1 MENLAGN
8 VLVIDDED
16 QFRIALT
23 KVIKKHGYEA
33 TPFSSAF
40 DALEYLKNNHASV
53 DITVVDMKMDGMD
66 GIEFITRINE
76 LYPTIVPIMV
86 TAYSSIDTAVNS
98 IKHGA
103 FDFISKPFSPEQILY
118 ALQKSMTRRSLLVQN
133 KRLKEEA
140 ERSLK
145 ILGQEKS
152 KLHTVVQCMANPL
165 IVLNSDLEIVLYN
178 PYFENIDIECR
189 IKLFTKLADYD
200 SVFINQIKGLVDS
213 MIANRSLTMIQKEIS
228 AGERFFQATCAAVV
242 TGFDVEGYCVVLN
255 DITKL
260 KEVESLKN
268 QFVSM
273 VAHEIKAPISASL
286 GYIYLILDGYITD
299 HDKILE
305 KLSRCK
311 ERSETLLE
319 MVNDLLHIS
328 RHQTNR
334 LNLEI
339 KPVDAAARIEN
350 ALEFYAQEMK
360 KKNISLETDLSAP
373 CREVLAD
380 EKALE
385 MILNNLISNAIKY
398 TPEGGSVRISLL
410 NDGDYGAIVVKDTGY
425 GIKKEDMARLF
436 TEFFRCKTKETSKI
450 SGTGLGLSVVKKFVT
465 AQGGT
470 VTAES
475 EYQKGSVFTV
485 RLPLNRERKH

>member
-1 MENLAGN
+1 MDTQNFSGRI
-8 VLVIDDED
+8 LVIDDED

-23 KVIKKHGYEA
+23 KVIRKNGYDA
-33 TPFSSAF
+33 IPFPSAF
-40 DALEYLKNNHASV
+40 EALDYLEKNHAGV

-118 ALQKSMTRRSLLVQN
+118 AVQKSMTRRTLLVQN
-133 KRLKEEA
+133 KKLKEEA
-140 ERSLK
+140 ESSLK

-152 KLHTVVQCMANPL
+152 KMHTVVQCMANPL
-165 IVLNSDLEIVLYN
+165 IVLNSKLEIVLYN
-178 PYFENIDIECR
+178 PCFENIDLNVR
-189 IKLFTKLADYD
+189 IKLYTKISDYD
-200 SVFINQIKGLVDS
+200 SEFINQIKALVNS
-213 MIANRSLTMIQKEIS
+213 MIENKSLTMIQKEIRIN
-228 AGERFFQATCAAVV
+228 EMFYQATCAAVV
-242 TGFDVEGYCVVLN
+242 TDHEIEGYCVVLN

-260 KEVESLKN
+260 KEIENLKN

-299 HDKILE
+299 RDKIIE
-305 KLSRCK
+305 KLGRCK

-319 MVNDLLHIS
+319 MVNDLLQIS

-339 KPVDAAARIEN
+339 KPVDITEKLEN
-350 ALEFYAQEMK
+350 VLEFFAQEMK
-360 KKNISLETDLSAP
+360 KKKIILEKDLKM
-373 CREVLAD
+373 VDNQILAD
-380 EKALE
+380 GKSLE

-398 TPEGGSVRISLL
+398 TPEGGLIRVSYFGEGGYGVIS
-410 NDGDYGAIVVKDTGY
+410 VKDTGY
-425 GIKKEDMARLF
+425 GIRKEDLPKLF

-450 SGTGLGLSVVKKFVT
+450 SGTGLGLSVVKKLVT
-465 AQGGT
+465 AQKGT
-470 VTAES
+470 VTVDS

-485 RLPLNRERKH
+485 RLPLYK